1 MRTEFDAQKPRM
13 DLLSFFVLLLLNA
26 VVRDVASSWS
36 LNAAIASL
44 ILFWVASNEWALE
57 NIRPRKPPPK
67 PPDKICSRRIRLLT
81 LVGLWMLFW
90 PCNFWFEDDSTSS
103 NRSVTSSRGRIVDI
117 FERQVVECE
126 RSNESVSAWIGYFE
140 KSFLAKRVRTWK
152 RGSSWAFDRLNLP
165 NRDEPANRSS

>member
-1 MRTEFDAQKPRM
+1 MTFGFVRMEFDARKPRM

-67 PPDKICSRRIRLLT
+67 PPDKIRSRRIRSLA
-81 LVGLWMLFW
+81 LVGLWMLFR

-103 NRSVTSSRGRIVDI
+103 NRSVTSSQGRIVDI
-117 FERQVVECE
+117 FERDKLWSANEATSQSRPESNTL
-126 RSNESVSAWIGYFE
+126 RSLSSPNESV
-140 KSFLAKRVRTWK
+140 L
-152 RGSSWAFDRLNLP
+152 GSEGVVEHSIA
-165 NRDEPANRSS
+165 SIC